1 MNQFSEPKQII
12 KIFSTPTF
20 DKWFENLKDNKLIV
34 AINRRLDKIATNKH
48 FGDHKNISGKL
59 YELRIFLGAGI
70 RIYYSYDGK
79 NVVLLL
85 CAGDKSNQE
94 RDINKAKQILKDIEN
109 EI

>member
-70 RIYYSYDGK
+70 RIYYSSK
-79 NVVLLL
+79 II
-85 CAGDKSNQE
+85 
-94 RDINKAKQILKDIEN
+94 RNKEIL
-109 EI
+109 